1 MAFKLS
7 CGLII
12 LLLAA
17 VTRSSFTELAPVG
30 VFRTAHPDMSRAD
43 LYHYQGRVDDWY
55 GTIGSIVQGGG
66 SLIKRSREGE
76 AKMQAARDVA
86 TGPVASGAYI
96 KGMLGWDEN
105 TPIRAGNFWD
115 EKIYQDRDMLQ
126 IIPNE
131 HPYGLPDGVEHWMM
145 WTRESP
151 LTPELFKPLP
161 HEEVPN
167 PDFLNPV
174 RVEALIRY
182 INNYDFYGTSGISE
196 EVLKEFLPSG
206 FIHLGDK
213 VWVDPE
219 STETVN
225 RAEGAEAMAWAGR
238 HVATVIHTKFSPKEY
253 EILFNR
259 SPERWKSVI
268 NPDHFHVLVKRRTT
282 EIRTASKAEK
292 PRRARQSPYTRS
304 TRSAAQK
311 EKPESKL

>member
-1 MAFKLS
+1 
-7 CGLII
+7 
-12 LLLAA
+12 
-17 VTRSSFTELAPVG
+17 
-30 VFRTAHPDMSRAD
+30 MSRAD

-238 HVATVIHTKFSPKEY
+238 HVATVIHTKFSPRNMRSFSIGLQSVGKALS
-253 EILFNR
+253 ILTTSMYLSSAEPPKSVQPQRLR
-259 SPERWKSVI
+259 SPGEPGDPHTPEAPGLLHKKRNQKASYKVFCKLFKSKRVGMKI
-268 NPDHFHVLVKRRTT
+268 FHIPWLIKTNKV
-282 EIRTASKAEK
+282 
-292 PRRARQSPYTRS
+292 Y
-304 TRSAAQK
+304 
-311 EKPESKL
+311 